1 MILGVVAMSIEPI
14 KVLMIEDNMGDYK
27 LILKLLEKSENAKF
41 ELVHSQRLSSGV
53 ELLENNNFDV
63 ILLDLGL
70 PDSDGLESFNVILKR
85 HPEIPTIIL
94 TGLANE
100 ETGIKAIKY
109 GAQDYLVKGEF
120 NGKLLVRAIQYA
132 IERKKLE
139 GLFVY

>member
-1 MILGVVAMSIEPI
+1 MDIEPI
-14 KVLMIEDNMGDYK
+14 RVLLIEDNIGDCE
-27 LILKLLEKSENAKF
+27 LILQMLEKSENTKF
-41 ELVHSQRLSSGV
+41 KLIQTPRLVSGLK
-53 ELLENNNFDV
+53 LLESGKFDI

-70 PDSDGLESFNVILKR
+70 PDSVGLESFKAILDK
-85 HPEIPTIIL
+85 HPIIPIIIL

-100 ETGIKAIKY
+100 ETGIKAIRY

-139 GLFVY
+139 GLFIY

>member
-1 MILGVVAMSIEPI
+1 MSIEPI
-14 KVLMIEDNMGDYK
+14 KVLLIEDNRGDYQ
-27 LILKLLEKSENAKF
+27 LILKLLEKSENAQF
-41 ELVHSQRLSSGV
+41 ELVHSPRLKSGV
-53 ELLENNNFDV
+53 ELLENNSFDV

-70 PDSDGLESFNVILKR
+70 PDSNGLDSFNVILKK

-100 ETGIKAIKY
+100 ETGIQAIKY

>member
-1 MILGVVAMSIEPI
+1 MSIEPI
-14 KVLMIEDNMGDYK
+14 KVLMIEDNRGDYQ
-27 LILKLLEKSENAKF
+27 LILKLLEKSENAQF
-41 ELVHSQRLSSGV
+41 ELVHSPRLKSGV
-53 ELLENNNFDV
+53 ELLENNSFDV

-70 PDSDGLESFNVILKR
+70 PDSNGLDSFNVILKK

-100 ETGIKAIKY
+100 ETGIQAIKY

>member
-1 MILGVVAMSIEPI
+1 M
-14 KVLMIEDNMGDYK
+14 N
-27 LILKLLEKSENAKF
+27 KF
-41 ELVHSQRLSSGV
+41 
-53 ELLENNNFDV
+53 DI

-70 PDSDGLESFNVILKR
+70 PDCEGLNSFKVIFKKYST
-85 HPEIPTIIL
+85 IPIIIL

-100 ETGIKAIKY
+100 ETGIKSIKY

-139 GLFVY
+139 VLFVY

>member
-1 MILGVVAMSIEPI
+1 MSIKPI
-14 KVLMIEDNMGDYK
+14 KVLLIEDNTGDYEI
-27 LILKLLEKSENAKF
+27 ILKMLEKSETSEF
-41 ELVHSQRLSSGV
+41 ELIHTPRLSSGI
-53 ELLENNNFDV
+53 ELLENNTFDA

-70 PDSDGLESFNVILKR
+70 PDSEGLESFNVILKK

-94 TGLANE
+94 TGLAVE
-100 ETGIKAIKY
+100 ETGIQSIKY

-120 NGKLLVRAIQYA
+120 NGKLLTRAIQYA

>member
-1 MILGVVAMSIEPI
+1 MGIEPI
-14 KVLMIEDNMGDYK
+14 RVLLIEDNVGDYE
-27 LILKLLEKSENAKF
+27 LILQMLEKSENTKF
-41 ELVHSQRLSSGV
+41 KLIQTPRLVSGLS
-53 ELLENNNFDV
+53 LLESGKFDI

-70 PDSDGLESFNVILKR
+70 PDSVGLESFKAILDKHPVI
-85 HPEIPTIIL
+85 PIIIL

-100 ETGIKAIKY
+100 EIGIQAIRY

-139 GLFVY
+139 GLFIY

>member
-1 MILGVVAMSIEPI
+1 MSIEPI
-14 KVLMIEDNMGDYK
+14 KVLMIEDNRGDYQ
-27 LILKLLEKSENAKF
+27 LILKLLEKSENAQF
-41 ELVHSQRLSSGV
+41 ELVHSPRLKSGV
-53 ELLENNNFDV
+53 ELLENNSFDV

-70 PDSDGLESFNVILKR
+70 PDSNGLDSFNVILKK

>member
-1 MILGVVAMSIEPI
+1 MTIKPI
-14 KVLMIEDNMGDYK
+14 KVLLIEDNLGDFE
-27 LILKLLEKSENAKF
+27 LILRMLDKSENVKF
-41 ELVHSQRLSSGV
+41 KLSHTQKLGSGL
-53 ELLENNNFDV
+53 ELLEMNKFDI

-70 PDSDGLESFNVILKR
+70 PDCEGLNSFKVIFKKYSTT
-85 HPEIPTIIL
+85 PIIIL

-100 ETGIKAIKY
+100 ETGIKSIKY